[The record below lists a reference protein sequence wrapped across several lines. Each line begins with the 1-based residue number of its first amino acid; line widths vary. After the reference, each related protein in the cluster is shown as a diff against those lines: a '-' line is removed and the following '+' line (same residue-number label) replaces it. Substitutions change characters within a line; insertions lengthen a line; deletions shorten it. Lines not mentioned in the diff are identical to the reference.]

1 MADANPPPRRRLA
14 PAGQRYGFGAVL
26 VALGVVLAVAMV
38 VGVSVG
44 TVNLPVTRVWAVV
57 GRHLGLVGGTAEPI
71 DDQII
76 WTFRTPR
83 VLLAAVVGAGLSVA
97 GVCLQSLARNGLA
110 DPYVLGVSSG
120 ASLGAVLAVALGV
133 PVLAD
138 LGVTGAAFAA
148 ASLTLLVVMV
158 LAQQAGQLGSARLV
172 LAGVAVSYLATAG
185 TSFVQLYV
193 NPLEL
198 RGIMFWLM
206 GSLASASWGDLG
218 LPAAAIVLSGAW
230 LLGRARSLNVLAT
243 GDDNASALGVAVN
256 RFRLELLVVSSLLT
270 ASTVA
275 VAGGIG
281 FVGLMVPHAARFA
294 VGPDHRRVL
303 PVSVL
308 GGAVFLVVVD
318 ILCRVADR
326 PNELP
331 VGVFTA
337 AFGAPFFLVLLRRA
351 GRGLG

>member
-1 MADANPPPRRRLA
+1 MLA
-14 PAGQRYGFGAVL
+14 GL
-26 VALGVVLAVAMV
+26 SVVLALSMV
-38 VGVSVG
+38 IGISVG
-44 TVNLPVTRVWAVV
+44 TVNLPVSQVWAVI
-57 GRHLGLVGGTAEPI
+57 GRHLGVLGGATEPI

-97 GVCLQSLARNGLA
+97 GVCLQALARNGLA

-120 ASLGAVLAVALGV
+120 ASLGAVLAVGLGL
-133 PVLAD
+133 PVLAA

-148 ASLTLLVVMV
+148 ACLTLLAVLA
-158 LAQQAGQLGSARLV
+158 LAQQAGQLGSTRLV

-198 RGIMFWLM
+198 RGIMFWLL
-206 GSLASASWGDLG
+206 GSLATASWGDLG
-218 LPAAAIVLSGAW
+218 VPSAAIVLSGAW

-243 GDDNASALGVAVN
+243 GDDNAAALGVAVN

-308 GGAVFLVVVD
+308 GGAIFLVIVD
-318 ILCRVADR
+318 LLCRTADR

-337 AFGAPFFLVLLRRA
+337 AVGAPFFLVLLRRA

>member
-1 MADANPPPRRRLA
+1 MALLCLVL
-14 PAGQRYGFGAVL
+14 FGSLL
-26 VALGVVLAVAMV
+26 VGI
-38 VGVSVG
+38 SIG
-44 TVNLPVTRVWAVV
+44 TVTLPLNEVWTVI
-57 GRHLGLVGGTAEPI
+57 GHHLGLAGGSTDPI
-71 DDQII
+71 NDQII

-97 GVCLQSLARNGLA
+97 GVCLQALARNGLA

-120 ASLGAVLAVALGV
+120 ASLGAVLAVGLGV
-133 PVLAD
+133 PVLAQ

-148 ASLTLLVVMV
+148 SFLTLLVVLT
-158 LAQQAGQLGSARLV
+158 LAQRAGQLGSTRLV

-206 GSLASASWGDLG
+206 GSLATASWTDLG
-218 LPAAAIVLSGAW
+218 IPTAAIVVSSAW
-230 LLGRARSLNVLAT
+230 LAGRARSLNVLST
-243 GDDNASALGVAVN
+243 GDDNASALGVPVN
-256 RFRLELLVVSSLLT
+256 RFRLELLLVSSLLT

-281 FVGLMVPHAARFA
+281 FIGLMVPHAARFA

-303 PVSVL
+303 PVSLL
-308 GGAVFLVVVD
+308 GGAIFLVAVD
-318 ILCRVADR
+318 LLCRVADR

-337 AFGAPFFLVLLRRA
+337 AVGAPFFLVLLRRA
-351 GRGLG
+351 GRGLA